1 MLYTVTMEL
10 YDVTNAINSSG
21 NHNVKD
27 CKENYTKC
35 INCITSSYITNEK
48 YSTKLNTDHVVW
60 DVLNC
65 DTYKRVETLRKNKFL
80 R

>member
-21 NHNVKD
+21 NHNAKD
-27 CKENYTKC
+27 CKENCTKC
-35 INCITSSYITNEK
+35 INCITSNEK
-48 YSTKLNTDHVVW
+48 YSIKLNTDHVVW